1 VAGLVVKKIGLAV
14 AVLLALT
21 CGSFCFFAWLGGLG
35 RSPGPSLLTLYSRW
49 LRGLFDGS
57 TLHVFSQ
64 PMFTRNFTLQGVTM
78 LQALGHTVVLLAY
91 ALVFVVAFSI
101 GLALLA
107 ASRRGSGL
115 DVGARTLAYVG
126 WAIPGFLL
134 ALLVQL
140 LVNAIGGP
148 RGFGPF
154 PLAGWPGSCPAGIG
168 VNSGHLTP
176 CPGAG
181 SGIRYILNV
190 LRYATL
196 PALTLAAAFVG
207 VHARYLRST
216 LLETL
221 ARPFVT
227 TARAKGVTERRVLV
241 RHAMRASLATFV
253 GALFSDFGAMLG
265 GALAV
270 DWVFQFNGLGTVF
283 ISLFPIDVG
292 TVDPYLLVPVLFLTA
307 LLVIAASTL
316 GDLATYRLD
325 PRVRR
330 LE

>member
-1 VAGLVVKKIGLAV
+1 MAALVVKRIGLAV
-14 AVLLALT
+14 VVLLALT

-35 RSPGPSLLTLYSRW
+35 KAPGPSLLALYWHW
-49 LRGLFDGS
+49 LTGLFGGS
-57 TLHVFSQ
+57 TFHVFAQ
-64 PMFTRNFTLQGVTM
+64 PTFTRNFTVQGVTM

-91 ALVFVVAFSI
+91 ALVFVVAFSV

-107 ASRRGSGL
+107 ASRRGSGF
-115 DVGARTLAYVG
+115 DVGARALAYVG

-148 RGFGPF
+148 RGVGPF

-176 CPGAG
+176 CPAAG
-181 SGIRYILNV
+181 SGIRYVLNV
-190 LRYATL
+190 LRYTTL

-227 TARAKGVTERRVLV
+227 TARAKGLPERRVLV

-253 GALFSDFGAMLG
+253 GAVLSDFGAMLG

-283 ISLFPIDVG
+283 ISEFPIDFG
-292 TVDPYLLVPVLFLTA
+292 TVNPYSVVPVLFLTA
-307 LLVIAASTL
+307 LLVLVASTL
-316 GDLATYRLD
+316 GDIATYRLD

-330 LE
+330 IE

>member
-1 VAGLVVKKIGLAV
+1 MAGLVVKRIGLAV

-35 RSPGPSLLTLYSRW
+35 RSPGPSLLTLYWRW
-49 LRGLFDGS
+49 LGGLFGGS
-57 TLHVFSQ
+57 TLHAFSQ
-64 PMFTRNFTLQGVTM
+64 PMVTRNFTLQGVTM
-78 LQALGHTVVLLAY
+78 LQALGHTVVLLAF
-91 ALVFVVAFSI
+91 ALVLVVAFSI
-101 GLALLA
+101 GLALIA
-107 ASRRGSGL
+107 TSRRGSGL
-115 DVGARTLAYVG
+115 DVGARALAYVG
-126 WAIPGFLL
+126 CAIPGFLL

-148 RGFGPF
+148 RGFGPL

-176 CPGAG
+176 CPAAG
-181 SGIRYILNV
+181 SGIRYVLNV

-227 TARAKGVTERRVLV
+227 TGRAKGLPERRVLV
-241 RHAMRASLATFV
+241 RHALRASLATFV
-253 GALFSDFGAMLG
+253 GALLSDFGALLG

-270 DWVFQFNGLGTVF
+270 DWVFQFNGLGAVF
-283 ISLFPIDVG
+283 ISQFPLDFG
-292 TVDPYLLVPVLFLTA
+292 TVDPYAVVPVLFLTA
-307 LLVIAASTL
+307 LLVLAASTL
-316 GDLATYRLD
+316 AGIAAYRLD
-325 PRVRR
+325 PRLRR

>member
-1 VAGLVVKKIGLAV
+1 VAGLVVKRIGLALV
-14 AVLLALT
+14 VLLALT

-35 RSPGPSLLTLYSRW
+35 HSPGPSLLTLYWHW
-49 LRGLFDGS
+49 LTGLFGGS
-57 TLHVFSQ
+57 TFHVFSQ
-64 PMFTRNFTLQGVTM
+64 PTFTRNFTLQNVTM
-78 LQALGHTVVLLAY
+78 VQAFGHTVVLLVY
-91 ALVFVVAFSI
+91 AIVLVVVMSVA
-101 GLALLA
+101 LALLA

-115 DVGARTLAYVG
+115 DVGARALAYVG

-140 LVNAIGGP
+140 VVNAVGGP
-148 RGFGPF
+148 RGLGPF
-154 PLAGWPGSCPAGIG
+154 PIAGWPGTCPAGIG

-181 SGIRYILNV
+181 SGLRYVLNV
-190 LRYATL
+190 LRCTTL

-227 TARAKGVTERRVLV
+227 TARAKGLPERRVLV

-253 GALFSDFGAMLG
+253 GALLSDFGAILG

-270 DWVFQFNGLGTVF
+270 DWVFQFNGLGTIFV
-283 ISLFPIDVG
+283 SEFP
-292 TVDPYLLVPVLFLTA
+292 VDFGSVNPYSIVPVLFLTA
-307 LLVIAASTL
+307 LLVIAASAL
-316 GDLATYRLD
+316 GDVATYWLD
-325 PRVRR
+325 PRARR
-330 LE
+330 VE